1 MSDPFGNWVKLF
13 LPMSGENNGTI
24 FSDHSLINKTIT
36 PYGDVKTKTDQY
48 RFYGSSSYFDGS
60 GDFVTFNLPEI
71 AGYNGDLCIEVLF
84 YLNALPTG
92 TAYNNS
98 FYILGGGPTHANPGV
113 DLALG
118 NSAIWFNQ
126 DSYFDRTLSGAWTPD
141 IHRWYSL
148 ALDKIGNSWS
158 LRLDGSLIA
167 SATSSVAFNSEIN
180 TVAIG
185 RCEPPG
191 GEDTGYFN
199 GYMQDL
205 RITIGPARHFAD
217 FTPDDSPF
225 DDPVLLLVPRGKN
238 KILTRDMVDGGDGE
252 FIIADPFTLNGTPF
266 SGKLRAFDERSG
278 RLVRQMY
285 SNAIGATRMQYLNR
299 NQEYLIVGYD
309 GNDYPALAYDHQ
321 IPTKMS

>member
-1 MSDPFGNWVKLF
+1 MSDPWGNWVKLF
-13 LPMSGENNGTI
+13 LPMSGVDNGTT
-24 FSDHSLINKTIT
+24 FSDHSLIKKTIT

-60 GDFVTFNLPEI
+60 GDFMVFNLPEI

-98 FYILGGGPTHANPGV
+98 FYIIGGGPLHANPGV

-126 DSYFDRTLSGAWTPD
+126 DSYNSRTLSGPWTPV
-141 IHRWYSL
+141 IHRWYNL

-167 SATSSVAFNSEIN
+167 SATSSVGFNSGIN
-180 TVAIG
+180 AVAIG

-199 GYMQDL
+199 GYMQDF
-205 RITIGPARHFAD
+205 RITIGPARHYSD
-217 FTPDDSPF
+217 FTPSDYPF
-225 DDPVLLLVPRGKN
+225 DDPVL
-238 KILTRDMVDGGDGE
+238 ILSPKRIRRRYSRDFIDGGDGE
-252 FIIADPFTLNGTPF
+252 FVSPVLYPFTLNGVPF
-266 SGKLRAFDERSG
+266 RGKLRAFDELSE
-278 RLVRQMY
+278 LPIRQ
-285 SNAIGATRMQYLNR
+285 
-299 NQEYLIVGYD
+299 
-309 GNDYPALAYDHQ
+309 
-321 IPTKMS
+321 